1 MQVIKNMEQA
11 SKSTRNPDHI
21 VEIPMYPINSVANK
35 SNKMGT
41 IDEQSREV
49 DSEFY

>member
-1 MQVIKNMEQA
+1 MDQS

-21 VEIPMYPINSVANK
+21 VEIPMYPIANK

-41 IDEQSREV
+41 IEEQSREV